1 MNIRTLIV
9 DDMPLARQRLKR
21 HLRKEPDI
29 TIVGESTNGAEA
41 VAAIESIKPDLVF
54 LDVQMPEMD
63 GFQVVETVGI
73 GNMPAVIFVTA
84 FDQFALRAFEV
95 HAIDYLLKPFDEERL
110 QRTLAR
116 ARKII
121 QEPENENLDERMRK
135 FLEDF
140 RSEPKHIKRLAVKN
154 AGRTIYIHVDEIDW
168 IAAAGN
174 YLELHIGKKTHL
186 IRERLTALEPKLD
199 PERFVRIHRS
209 TLLNVERV
217 KEVHPL
223 FNGDQIVILKDGT
236 ELTLSR
242 TYRESFINI
251 LEGN

>member
-9 DDMPLARQRLKR
+9 DDMPLARQRLRRYLK
-21 HLRKEPDI
+21 KESDI
-29 TIVGESTNGAEA
+29 TIIGESANGKEA
-41 VAAIESIKPDLVF
+41 VAAIKSSKPDLVF

-63 GFQVVETVGI
+63 GFEVVETIGI
-73 GNMPAVIFVTA
+73 EKMPAVIFVTA

-110 QRTLAR
+110 QRTLDR

-121 QEPENENLDERMRK
+121 QEPQSGNLDERMRK
-135 FLEDF
+135 LLEDF
-140 RSEPKHIKRLAVKN
+140 RSEPKFIKRLAVKN
-154 AGRTIYIHVDEIDW
+154 AGRTIYVHIDEIDW
-168 IAAAGN
+168 ISAAGN
-174 YLELHIGKKTHL
+174 YLELHLGKKTHL
-186 IRERLTALEPKLD
+186 IRERLNVLEAKVD
-199 PERFVRIHRS
+199 PEKFVRVHRS

-223 FNGDQIVILKDGT
+223 FNGDQIVILRDGT
-236 ELTLSR
+236 ELTISR
-242 TYRESFINI
+242 NFREKFINI

>member
-9 DDMPLARQRLKR
+9 DDMTLARQRLKR

-63 GFQVVETVGI
+63 GFQVVETVGV

-140 RSEPKHIKRLAVKN
+140 RSEPKYLKRLAVKN

-168 IAAAGN
+168 ISAAGN

-186 IRERLTALEPKLD
+186 IRERLTALELRLA

>member
-63 GFQVVETVGI
+63 GFQVVETVGV

-135 FLEDF
+135 LLEDF
-140 RSEPKHIKRLAVKN
+140 RSEPKYIKRLAVKN
-154 AGRTIYIHVDEIDW
+154 AGRTIYLHVDEIDW
-168 IAAAGN
+168 ISAAGN

-199 PERFVRIHRS
+199 AERFVRIHRS

-242 TYRESFINI
+242 TYRENFIDI

>member
-9 DDMPLARQRLKR
+9 DDMMLARQRLKR
-21 HLRKEPDI
+21 HLKKEPDI
-29 TIVGESTNGAEA
+29 TIAGESSNGREA
-41 VAAIESIKPDLVF
+41 VAAIEDIKPDLVF

-73 GNMPAVIFVTA
+73 ENMPAVIFVTA

-110 QRTLAR
+110 QRTLER

-121 QEPENENLDERMRK
+121 HEPENENLDQRMRK
-135 FLEDF
+135 LLEDF
-140 RSEPKHIKRLAVKN
+140 RSEPKYIKRLAVKN
-154 AGRTIYIHVDEIDW
+154 AGRTIYLHVDEIDW
-168 IAAAGN
+168 ISAAGN

-186 IRERLTALEPKLD
+186 IRERLNVLETKID
-199 PERFVRIHRS
+199 PEKFVRIHRS
-209 TLLNVERV
+209 TLLNLERV
-217 KEVHPL
+217 KELHPL

-236 ELTLSR
+236 ELTISR
-242 TYRESFINI
+242 SCREKFINI

>member
-9 DDMPLARQRLKR
+9 DDMTLARQRLKR

-63 GFQVVETVGI
+63 GFQVVETVGV

-140 RSEPKHIKRLAVKN
+140 RSEPKYIKRLAVKN

-168 IAAAGN
+168 ISAAGN

-186 IRERLTALEPKLD
+186 IRERLTALEPRLD
-199 PERFVRIHRS
+199 AERFVRIHRS